1 MAGIVQMKDNV
12 RFFLWT
18 DGNLAKPEN
27 KLGNLVSIGE
37 IGGEAESI
45 DTTTLE
51 SMAKESEVGFT
62 DNGTIPLVQNLTANE
77 YNKMRSLMDD
87 GTVFN
92 FGMSVWDRKTKSQ
105 VVGLQQKGIV
115 TSLKLSEASV
125 GSLMQVNTTIT
136 ISGAI
141 NVGFTDPIGYEAVK
155 ITSINL
161 TGTNTI
167 ATAGGTT
174 QITAEIQPPEAT
186 VKSVTFGLIGDG
198 LDYASL
204 VPPLSGTQVTVRA
217 HANGVAT
224 LQAVANDGSGVV
236 GTIDITVSGQE

>member
-18 DGNLAKPEN
+18 GAAVQATD

-37 IGGEAESI
+37 VGGEAESI

-77 YNKMRSLMDD
+77 YNKMRSLMDN

-105 VVGLQQKGIV
+105 VIGLQQKGIV

-141 NVGFTDPIGYEAVK
+141 NVGFIDPIGYEAVK

-167 ATAGGTT
+167 ATDGGTT
-174 QITAEIQPPEAT
+174 TITAEIQPPEAT
-186 VKSVTFGLIGDG
+186 VKSVTFSLIGDS

-204 VPPLSGTQVTVRA
+204 VPPIQGTQVTV
-217 HANGVAT
+217 HAEGNGVAT
-224 LQAVANDGSGVV
+224 LQATANDGSGVV
-236 GTIDITVSGQE
+236 GTIDITISGQE

>member
-18 DGNLAKPEN
+18 GAAVQAAD

-37 IGGEAESI
+37 VGGEAESI

-105 VVGLQQKGIV
+105 VIGLQQKGIV

-125 GSLMQVNTTIT
+125 GSLMQVKTTIT

-155 ITSINL
+155 VTKITLS
-161 TGTNTI
+161 GTNTI
-167 ATAGGTT
+167 DTDGGTT
-174 QITAEIQPPEAT
+174 KITAEIQPPEAT
-186 VKSVTFGLIGDG
+186 NKTVTFSLVGDG
-198 LDYASL
+198 VTYASL
-204 VPPLSGTQVTVRA
+204 TPPISGTQVTVT
-217 HANGVAT
+217 GVADGKAT
-224 LQAVANDGSGVV
+224 LQATANDGSGVV
-236 GTIDITVSGQE
+236 GTIEITVSNQT

>member
-18 DGNLAKPEN
+18 GAAVQAAD

-37 IGGEAESI
+37 VGGEAESI

-62 DNGTIPLVQNLTANE
+62 DNGTVELVQNLTNNE
-77 YNKMRSLMDD
+77 YNKMKQLLDD
-87 GTVFN
+87 GIVFN
-92 FGMSVWDRKTKSQ
+92 WGVSVWSRKTRSQ
-105 VVGLQQKGIV
+105 AMGLQQKGMV
-115 TSLKLSEASV
+115 TSLKLSGFEV
-125 GSLMQVNTTIT
+125 GGLVQVNTTVQ

-141 NVGFTDPIGYEAVK
+141 DLGFTDPIGYEAVK

-167 ATAGGTT
+167 TTSRGTT
-174 QITAEIQPPEAT
+174 TITAEIQPPDAT
-186 VKSVTFGLIGDG
+186 IKSVTFGLIGDG
-198 LDYASL
+198 LNYASL
-204 VPPLSGTQVTVRA
+204 QAPITGTQVTV
-217 HANGVAT
+217 HAEGNGVAT
-224 LQAVANDGSGVV
+224 LQATANDGSGVV

>member
-18 DGNLAKPEN
+18 GAAVQAAD

-37 IGGEAESI
+37 VGGEAESI

-62 DNGTIPLVQNLTANE
+62 DNGTVELVQNLTNNE
-77 YNKMRSLMDD
+77 YNKMKTLLDD

-92 FGMSVWDRKTKSQ
+92 FGVSVWSRKTKSQ
-105 VVGLQQKGIV
+105 AMGLQQKGMV
-115 TSLKLSEASV
+115 TSLKLSGFEV
-125 GSLMQVNTTIT
+125 GGLVQVNTTVQ
-136 ISGAI
+136 ISGALDL
-141 NVGFTDPIGYEAVK
+141 GFIDPIGYEAVK
-155 ITSINL
+155 ITSISL

-167 ATAGGTT
+167 TTPGGTT
-174 QITAEIQPPEAT
+174 TITAEIQPHEAT

-198 LDYASL
+198 LDYATL
-204 VPPLSGTQVTVRA
+204 VPPIQGTQVTVRA
-217 HANGVAT
+217 HANGVAK
-224 LQAVANDGSGVV
+224 LQATANDGSGVV
-236 GTIDITVSGQE
+236 GTIDITISGQE

>member
-18 DGNLAKPEN
+18 DDNLVKPEN

-37 IGGEAESI
+37 VGGEAESI

-62 DNGTIPLVQNLTANE
+62 DNGTVELVQNLTNDE
-77 YNKMRSLMDD
+77 YNKMKTLLDD

-92 FGMSVWDRKTKSQ
+92 WGVSVWSRKTKSQ
-105 VVGLQQKGIV
+105 AMGLQQKGMV
-115 TSLKLSEASV
+115 TSLKLSGFEV
-125 GSLMQVNTTIT
+125 GGLVQVNTTVQ
-136 ISGAI
+136 ISGAL
-141 NVGFTDPIGYEAVK
+141 NLGFTDPIGYAATK

-167 ATAGGTT
+167 STDGGTT
-174 QITAEIQPPEAT
+174 QITAEIQPTDAT
-186 VKSVTFGLIGDG
+186 IKTVTFGLIGNG
-198 LDYASL
+198 LDYATL
-204 VPPLSGTQVTVRA
+204 VPPIQGTQVTVSA
-217 HANGVAT
+217 HENGVAT
-224 LQAVANDGSGVV
+224 LQATANDGSGVV
-236 GTIDITVSGQE
+236 DTIDITISGQE

>member
-18 DGNLAKPEN
+18 GAAVQAAD

-62 DNGTIPLVQNLTANE
+62 DNGTIPLVQNLTTNE

-87 GTVFN
+87 GIVFN

-141 NVGFTDPIGYEAVK
+141 NVGFVDPIGYEAVK

-167 ATAGGTT
+167 TTPGGTT
-174 QITAEIQPPEAT
+174 TITAEIQPPEAT

-198 LDYASL
+198 LDYATL
-204 VPPLSGTQVTVRA
+204 VPPIQGTQVTVRA
-217 HANGVAT
+217 HANGVAK
-224 LQAVANDGSGVV
+224 LQATANDGSGVV
-236 GTIDITVSGQE
+236 GTIDITISGQE

>member
-37 IGGEAESI
+37 VGGEAESI

-62 DNGTIPLVQNLTANE
+62 DNGTVELVQNLTNDE
-77 YNKMRSLMDD
+77 YNKMKNLLDD

-92 FGMSVWDRKTKSQ
+92 WGVSVWSRKTKTQ
-105 VVGLQQKGIV
+105 AMGLQQKGMV
-115 TSLKLSEASV
+115 TSLKLSGFEV
-125 GSLMQVNTTIT
+125 GGLVQVNTTVQ
-136 ISGAI
+136 ISGAL
-141 NVGFTDPIGYEAVK
+141 NLGFTDPIGYEAVK

-167 ATAGGTT
+167 TTPGGTT
-174 QITAEIQPPEAT
+174 TINAQIQPPEAT
-186 VKSVTFGLIGDG
+186 VKSVTFGLIGDS

-204 VPPLSGTQVTVRA
+204 VPPISGTSVQVRA

-236 GTIDITVSGQE
+236 GTIDITISGQE

>member
-18 DGNLAKPEN
+18 GVGLAQAEN

-37 IGGEAESI
+37 LGGEAESI

-62 DNGTIPLVQNLTANE
+62 DNGTIELVQNLTNDE
-77 YNKMRSLMDD
+77 YNKMKNLLDD

-92 FGMSVWDRKTKSQ
+92 FGISVWNRKTRAQ
-105 VVGLQQKGIV
+105 AMGLQQKGMV
-115 TSLKLSEASV
+115 TSLKLSGFEV
-125 GSLMQVNTTIT
+125 GGLVQVNTTVQ
-136 ISGAI
+136 ISGAL
-141 NVGFTDPIGYEAVK
+141 NLGFTDPIGYEATK

-167 ATAGGTT
+167 TTPGGTT
-174 QITAEIQPPEAT
+174 TITAEIQPPEAT
-186 VKSVTFGLIGDG
+186 VKSVTFGLIGNG
-198 LDYASL
+198 LDYATL
-204 VPPLSGTQVTVRA
+204 VPPISGTSVQVRA

-224 LQAVANDGSGVV
+224 LQATANDGSGVV
-236 GTIDITVSGQE
+236 GTIDITISGQE

>member
-18 DGNLAKPEN
+18 DAAVKPEN
-27 KLGNLVSIGE
+27 KLGNLVQIGE
-37 IGGEAESI
+37 TGGEAESI

-62 DNGTIPLVQNLTANE
+62 DNGTIDLVQNLTNNE
-77 YNKMRSLMDD
+77 YNKMRALMDD
-87 GTVFN
+87 GVVFN

-115 TSLKLSEASV
+115 TSLKLSESSV
-125 GSLMQVNTTIT
+125 GSLSQVNTTIT
-136 ISGAI
+136 VSGAL
-141 NVGFTDPIGYEAVK
+141 NLGFVDPIGYEAVK

-167 ATAGGTT
+167 ATNGGTT
-174 QITAEIQPPEAT
+174 TITAEIQPPNAT

-204 VPPLSGTQVTVRA
+204 VPPIVGTQVTV
-217 HANGVAT
+217 HAEGNGVAT

-236 GTIDITVSGQE
+236 GTIDITISNQE

>member
-18 DGNLAKPEN
+18 GAAVQAEN

-37 IGGEAESI
+37 VGGEAESI

-62 DNGTIPLVQNLTANE
+62 DNGTVELVQNLTNDE
-77 YNKMRSLMDD
+77 YNKMKNLLDD

-92 FGMSVWDRKTKSQ
+92 WGVSVWSRKTKTQ
-105 VVGLQQKGIV
+105 AMGLQQKGMV
-115 TSLKLSEASV
+115 TSLKLSGFEV
-125 GSLMQVNTTIT
+125 GGLVQVNTTVQ
-136 ISGAI
+136 ISGAL
-141 NVGFTDPIGYEAVK
+141 NLGFVDPIGYEAVK
-155 ITSINL
+155 ITQINL

-167 ATAGGTT
+167 ATDGGTT

-186 VKSVTFGLIGDG
+186 IKSVTFGLVGDS
-198 LDYASL
+198 LDYATL

-236 GTIDITVSGQE
+236 GTIDITISGQE

>member
-18 DGNLAKPEN
+18 DGDVKAEN

-37 IGGEAESI
+37 VGGEAESI

-62 DNGTIPLVQNLTANE
+62 DNGTVELVQNLTNDE
-77 YNKMRSLMDD
+77 YNKMKTLLDN

-92 FGMSVWDRKTKSQ
+92 WGVSVWSRKTKTQ
-105 VVGLQQKGIV
+105 AMGLQQKGMV
-115 TSLKLSEASV
+115 TSLKLSGFEV
-125 GSLMQVNTTIT
+125 GGLVQVNTTVQ
-136 ISGAI
+136 ISGALDL
-141 NVGFTDPIGYEAVK
+141 GFTDPIGYEAVK
-155 ITSINL
+155 ITQINL

-167 ATAGGTT
+167 TTAGGTT

-186 VKSVTFGLIGDG
+186 VKSVTFGLIGDS
-198 LDYASL
+198 LEYATL
-204 VPPLSGTQVTVRA
+204 VPPIVGTQVTVRA

-236 GTIDITVSGQE
+236 GTIDINISNQE

>member
-37 IGGEAESI
+37 VGGEAESI

-62 DNGTIPLVQNLTANE
+62 DNGTVELVQNLTNDE
-77 YNKMRSLMDD
+77 YNKMKNLLDD

-92 FGMSVWDRKTKSQ
+92 WGVSVWSRKTKSQ
-105 VVGLQQKGIV
+105 AMGLQQKGMV
-115 TSLKLSEASV
+115 TSLKLSGFEV
-125 GSLMQVNTTIT
+125 GGLVQVNTTVQ
-136 ISGAI
+136 ISGAL
-141 NVGFTDPIGYEAVK
+141 NLGFTDPIGYEAVK
-155 ITSINL
+155 VTQITLN
-161 TGTNTI
+161 GTNTI
-167 ATAGGTT
+167 TTPGGTT
-174 QITAEIQPPEAT
+174 TITAEIQPPEAT
-186 VKSVTFGLIGDG
+186 VKSVTFGLTGDS

-204 VPPLSGTQVTVRA
+204 VPPISGTSVQVRA

-236 GTIDITVSGQE
+236 GTIDITISGQE

>member
-37 IGGEAESI
+37 VGGEAESI

-62 DNGTIPLVQNLTANE
+62 DNGTVELVQNLTNDE
-77 YNKMRSLMDD
+77 YNKMKNLLDD

-92 FGMSVWDRKTKSQ
+92 WGVSVWSRKTKSQ
-105 VVGLQQKGIV
+105 AMGLQQKGMV
-115 TSLKLSEASV
+115 TSLKLSGFEV
-125 GSLMQVNTTIT
+125 GGLVQVNTTVQ
-136 ISGAI
+136 ISGAL
-141 NVGFTDPIGYEAVK
+141 NLGFTDPIGYEAVK
-155 ITSINL
+155 IIQINL

-167 ATAGGTT
+167 TTPGGTT
-174 QITAEIQPPEAT
+174 TITAGIQPPEAT
-186 VKSVTFGLIGDG
+186 VKTVTFGLIGDG

-204 VPPLSGTQVTVRA
+204 VPPISGTSVQVRA

-236 GTIDITVSGQE
+236 GTIDITISGQE

>member
-18 DGNLAKPEN
+18 GAAVQAAD

-37 IGGEAESI
+37 VGGEAESI

-77 YNKMRSLMDD
+77 YNKMRSLMDN

-105 VVGLQQKGIV
+105 VIGLQQKGIV

-141 NVGFTDPIGYEAVK
+141 NIGFVDPIGYEAVK

-167 ATAGGTT
+167 TTPGGTT
-174 QITAEIQPPEAT
+174 TITAEIQPPEAS
-186 VKSVTFGLIGDG
+186 VKTVTFGLIGDG
-198 LDYASL
+198 LDYATL
-204 VPPLSGTQVTVRA
+204 VPPIQGTQVTVRA
-217 HANGVAT
+217 HANGVAK
-224 LQAVANDGSGVV
+224 LQATANDGSGVV
-236 GTIDITVSGQE
+236 GTIDITISGQE

>member
-18 DGNLAKPEN
+18 GAAVQAAD

-37 IGGEAESI
+37 VGGEAESI

-62 DNGTIPLVQNLTANE
+62 DNGTVELVQNLTNDE
-77 YNKMRSLMDD
+77 YNKMKNLLDD
-87 GTVFN
+87 GIVFN
-92 FGMSVWDRKTKSQ
+92 WGVSVWSRKTKSQ
-105 VVGLQQKGIV
+105 AMGLQQKGMV
-115 TSLKLSEASV
+115 TSLKLSGFEV
-125 GSLMQVNTTIT
+125 GGLVQVNTTIQ
-136 ISGAI
+136 ISGAL
-141 NVGFTDPIGYEAVK
+141 NLGFTDPIGYEAVK

-161 TGTNTI
+161 TGTKTI
-167 ATAGGTT
+167 TTPRGTT
-174 QITAEIQPPEAT
+174 TITADIQPPNAT

-198 LDYASL
+198 LNYASL
-204 VPPLSGTQVTVRA
+204 QAPITGTQVTV
-217 HANGVAT
+217 HAEGNGVAT
-224 LQAVANDGSGVV
+224 LQATANDGSGVV

>member
-18 DGNLAKPEN
+18 GAAVKPED

-37 IGGEAESI
+37 TGGEAESI

-62 DNGTIPLVQNLTANE
+62 DNGTIDLVQNLTNNE
-77 YNKMRSLMDD
+77 YNKMRALMDN
-87 GTVFN
+87 GVVFN

-115 TSLKLSEASV
+115 TSLKLSESSV
-125 GSLMQVNTTIT
+125 GSLSQVNTTIT
-136 ISGAI
+136 VSGAL
-141 NVGFTDPIGYEAVK
+141 NLGFVDPIGYEAVK

-167 ATAGGTT
+167 ATDGGTT
-174 QITAEIQPPEAT
+174 TITAEIQPPEAT
-186 VKSVTFGLIGDG
+186 IKSVTFGLIGDG

-204 VPPLSGTQVTVRA
+204 VPPIQGTQVTV
-217 HANGVAT
+217 HAEGNGVAT

-236 GTIDITVSGQE
+236 GTIDITISNQT

>member
-18 DGNLAKPEN
+18 SGNLAKPEN

-37 IGGEAESI
+37 VGGEAESI

-62 DNGTIPLVQNLTANE
+62 DNGTVELVQNLTNNE

-141 NVGFTDPIGYEAVK
+141 NIGFTDPIGYEAVK

-167 ATAGGTT
+167 TTPGGTT
-174 QITAEIQPPEAT
+174 TITAEIQPPEAT

-198 LDYASL
+198 LNYASL
-204 VPPLSGTQVTVRA
+204 QAPITGTQVTV
-217 HANGVAT
+217 HAEGNGVAT
-224 LQAVANDGSGVV
+224 LQATANDGSGVV
-236 GTIDITVSGQE
+236 DTIDITISGQE